1 MKGAAGG
8 RSRNRTAEPKQ
19 KGMTAEVATAS
30 PPLSSAGTLARVE
43 AIPAWLVL
51 TAMVGLS
58 SAIRIATAFAHAT
71 PRLFPDEYIY
81 SGLARSISH
90 GRLGIRGTS
99 AHFPALL
106 EPLAAAPLWLFG
118 NVDTAYRLTQG
129 LHAVAMSLAAI
140 PVYLLARRVGLTPW
154 QRLGCAALTLAL
166 PALVFSSYITADAI
180 GFSLALVA
188 IHAGVV
194 ALEEATKRSQAL
206 FLLAAGSAVFTRVQ
220 YVVIPAAFAV
230 AALILSRGRPH
241 TASRRYPVVGGA
253 FALGVAALLA
263 AGPSRT
269 LGYYHDVLG
278 LHVSVG
284 AVGRWIATD
293 AMMIGYAAGVVI
305 VPAALVGLW
314 FTLSQPRSTGER
326 AFGALSAA
334 FIGLLLLEAGIYAAS
349 GTARF
354 QERYLEAAMPL
365 LPILFCLGMRQLET
379 RAQRRIVAG
388 LSLAFVLLSVL
399 VPLSGYA
406 SGDGRQ
412 DSPFLQAVFQ
422 IEERVGVG
430 DGSLLIAVVTAVLAL
445 VAIAAVVR
453 PKHGILLGLTVAT
466 LGLAGTAAA
475 AISFDV
481 EHTRLTRDTFL
492 PADARWVDRAGI
504 GDVAA
509 LVTPDSLRAAVS
521 EQLFWNQR
529 ITRLLQMKGA
539 AQVDAFGAASTVV
552 GKDGTLIADGH
563 VVTGSL
569 LVEEYA
575 DSVELTGATLVERTP
590 NTSLWKSTGTPR
602 LVSLTDGRYFDGWF
616 GQTSTVTVWPRP
628 DGPRIGT
635 LCMLLSLPGT
645 AAATVDLTAP
655 GVRRS
660 VRVSGS
666 TPVAVAVPVVARERW
681 MLTIKAE
688 GALQTPDG
696 RIVSTFGS
704 IPRFIVGKAS
714 ANSCR

>member
-1 MKGAAGG
+1 
-8 RSRNRTAEPKQ
+8 
-19 KGMTAEVATAS
+19 MTAEVAAAS
-30 PPLSSAGTLARVE
+30 PPLSSAGVVARLR
-43 AIPAWLVL
+43 AIPAGIAL
-51 TAMVGLS
+51 TAMVVVS
-58 SAIRIATAFAHAT
+58 SSIRIATAFAHAT

-81 SGLARSISH
+81 AGLARSISH

-129 LHAVAMSLAAI
+129 LHAVAMSLAAV
-140 PVYLLARRVGLTPW
+140 PVYLLARRVGLTPG

-180 GFSLALVA
+180 GFSLALLA
-188 IHAGVV
+188 IHSGVV
-194 ALEEATKRSQAL
+194 ALDEATKRSQAL
-206 FLLAAGSAVFTRVQ
+206 FLLAASAAVFTRVQ

-230 AALILSRGRPH
+230 AALTLARGRPH
-241 TASRRYPVVGGA
+241 TAIRRYPVVGGA
-253 FALGVAALLA
+253 FALGVVALLA
-263 AGPSRT
+263 AGPGRT

-278 LHVSVG
+278 LNVSVG
-284 AVGRWIATD
+284 AVGRWVATD
-293 AMMIGYAAGVVI
+293 AMMIAYAAGVVI

-314 FTLSQPRSTGER
+314 FALSRPRSTGEH
-326 AFGALSAA
+326 AFGALGAA

-388 LSLAFVLLSVL
+388 LSLAFILLSLL

-422 IEERVGVG
+422 IEERAGVG
-430 DGSLLIAVVTAVLAL
+430 NGSLLIAVITALLAL
-445 VAIAAVVR
+445 VAIAAVIR
-453 PKHGILLGLTVAT
+453 PKHGILLGLTVAA
-466 LGLAGTAAA
+466 LAVAGTAAA

-492 PADARWVDRAGI
+492 PSDARWIDRAGI

-509 LVTPDSLRAAVS
+509 LVTPYSLRAAVS
-521 EQLFWNQR
+521 EQLFWNQS
-529 ITRLLQMKGA
+529 ITRLLQMTGA
-539 AQVDAFGAASTVV
+539 EQVDAFGAAETVV

-563 VVTGSL
+563 AVTGSL

-575 DSVELTGATLVERTP
+575 DSAELAGATLVTRTP

-602 LVSLTDGRYFDGWF
+602 LVSLTEGRYFDGWF
-616 GQTSTVTVWPRP
+616 GQPATVTVWPRP
-628 DGPRIGT
+628 DGPRVGT
-635 LCMLLSLPGT
+635 LCMAFSLPGT
-645 AAATVDLTAP
+645 AAATLDLTAP

-660 VRVSGS
+660 VRVSGG
-666 TPVAVAVPVVARERW
+666 TPVAVALPVVVRERW
-681 MLTIKAE
+681 TLRVKAE
-688 GALQTPDG
+688 VPLQTTDG
-696 RIVSTFGS
+696 RIVAAFGS

>member
-1 MKGAAGG
+1 MAA
-8 RSRNRTAEPKQ
+8 E
-19 KGMTAEVATAS
+19 ATAVRT
-30 PPLSSAGTLARVE
+30 PALSAGVVARVRSV
-43 AIPAWLVL
+43 PAGVVL
-51 TAMVGLS
+51 GSMIALS

-81 SGLARSISH
+81 SELARSISH

-106 EPLAAAPLWLFG
+106 EPLVAAPLWLIG
-118 NVDTAYRLTQG
+118 DIDTAYRLTQG
-129 LHAVAMSLAAI
+129 LHAVAMSLAAV
-140 PVYLLARRVGLTPW
+140 PVYLLARRVGLTPG
-154 QRLGCAALTLAL
+154 QRLGCAGLTLAL
-166 PALVFSSYITADAI
+166 PAFVFSSYITADAI
-180 GFSLALVA
+180 GFTLALVSLYL
-188 IHAGVV
+188 GVV
-194 ALEEATKRSQAL
+194 ALEETTKHSQGL
-206 FLLAAGSAVFTRVQ
+206 FLLSAGATVFTRVQ

-230 AALILSRGRPH
+230 AALVVSRGRLH
-241 TASRRYPVVGGA
+241 TALRRYPVVGGA
-253 FALGVAALLA
+253 FALGAVALLA
-263 AGPSRT
+263 AGPGRT
-269 LGYYHDVLG
+269 LGYYHDVLA

-284 AVGRWIATD
+284 TVGRWIATD
-293 AMMIGYAAGVVI
+293 AMLITYAVGVVA

-314 FTLSQPRSTGER
+314 FTLSRPRSPAER
-326 AFGALSAA
+326 AFGALAA
-334 FIGLLLLEAGIYAAS
+334 GFIGLLILEAGIYAAS

-379 RAQRRIVAG
+379 RAHRRIVAG

-422 IEERVGVG
+422 IEERAGVG
-430 DGSLLIAVVTAVLAL
+430 NGSLLIAVITALLAL
-445 VAIAAVVR
+445 VAIAAVIR

-466 LGLAGTAAA
+466 LAAAGTAAA
-475 AISFDV
+475 AVSFDV

-492 PADARWVDRAGI
+492 PTDARWVDRAGI
-504 GDVAA
+504 GDVAM
-509 LVTPDSLRAAVS
+509 LVTPYSLRAAVS

-529 ITRLLQMKGA
+529 ITRLLQMKDA
-539 AQVDAFGAASTVV
+539 DQVDAFGSAATVV
-552 GKDGTLIADGH
+552 GKDGTLIADGRI
-563 VVTGSL
+563 VTGSL

-575 DSVELTGATLVERTP
+575 SSVDLTGATLVTRTR

-602 LVSLTDGRYFDGWF
+602 VVSLTKGRYFDGWF
-616 GQTSTVTVWPRP
+616 GQPSTITVWPRP

-635 LCMLLSLPGT
+635 LCLAFSLPGT
-645 AAATVDLTAP
+645 AATALDLTAP

-660 VRVSGS
+660 VNVTGGKPVTVALPVTVTEPWTLRV
-666 TPVAVAVPVVARERW
+666 
-681 MLTIKAE
+681 KAE
-688 GALQTPDG
+688 VPLQTTDG
-696 RIVSTFGS
+696 RIVAAFGS

>member
-1 MKGAAGG
+1 
-8 RSRNRTAEPKQ
+8 
-19 KGMTAEVATAS
+19 MTAEVAAART
-30 PPLSSAGTLARVE
+30 PLSSTSFLARVQ
-43 AIPAWLVL
+43 AIPAGLVL
-51 TAMVGLS
+51 TALVVVS

-81 SGLARSISH
+81 SELARSISH

-99 AHFPALL
+99 AHFPALI
-106 EPLAAAPLWLFG
+106 EPLAAAPFWLFG

-129 LHAVAMSLAAI
+129 LHAVAMSLAAV

-180 GFSLALVA
+180 GFSLALVSLHLG
-188 IHAGVV
+188 IV

-206 FLLAAGSAVFTRVQ
+206 FMLAAGAAVFTRVQ
-220 YVVIPAAFAV
+220 YVVIPAAFAL
-230 AALILSRGRPH
+230 AALVLSRGRPH
-241 TASRRYPVVGGA
+241 TAFRRYPVVGGA

-263 AGPSRT
+263 AGPGRT
-269 LGYYHDVLG
+269 LGYYRDVLA

-284 AVGRWIATD
+284 TVGRWIATD
-293 AMMIGYAAGVVI
+293 AMMIAYAAGVVI
-305 VPAALVGLW
+305 VPAALIGLW
-314 FTLSQPRSTGER
+314 FALSRPTRTAEH
-326 AFGALSAA
+326 AFGALAGG

-354 QERYLEAAMPL
+354 QERYLEAALPL

-379 RAQRRIVAG
+379 RAHRRIVVG
-388 LSLAFVLLSVL
+388 LSLAFVLLSAL

-422 IEERVGVG
+422 IEERAGVG
-430 DGSLLIAVVTAVLAL
+430 NVSLLVAVITALLAL
-445 VAIAAVVR
+445 VAIVAVMR
-453 PKHGILLGLTVAT
+453 PKHGILLGLTIAT
-466 LGLAGTAAA
+466 LAVAGTAAA
-475 AISFDV
+475 AVSFDV

-492 PADARWVDRAGI
+492 PTDARWVDRANI

-509 LVTPDSLRAAVS
+509 LVTPYSLRSAVS

-529 ITRLLQMKGA
+529 ITRLLLMTGA
-539 AQVDAFGAASTVV
+539 EGVDAFGAATTLV
-552 GKDGTLIADGH
+552 GKDGTLLADGH

-575 DSVELTGATLVERTP
+575 DSVELAGATLVTRTP

-602 LVSLTDGRYFDGWF
+602 LVSLTAGRYFDGWF
-616 GQTSTVTVWPRP
+616 GQPSTVTVWPGP
-628 DGPRIGT
+628 DRPRIGT
-635 LCMLLSLPGT
+635 LCMAFSLPGT
-645 AAATVDLTAP
+645 VATTLDLTAP
-655 GVRRS
+655 GVHRS
-660 VRVSGS
+660 VHVSGG
-666 TPVAVAVPVVARERW
+666 TPVAVALPVAARERW
-681 MLTIKAE
+681 TLRVKAE
-688 GALQTPDG
+688 VPLQTTDG
-696 RIVSTFGS
+696 RIVSAFGS
-704 IPRFIVGKAS
+704 VPRFIVGKAS